1 MNRIP
6 GDKKPV
12 PVKLW
17 LALVFLVIFICLTV
31 AATTVFR
38 ELVRDQLV
46 IPLLGVLE
54 LLRRLVGAI
63 DSDLIWGV
71 FIVVIYV
78 WVLLSLPSL
87 GRTAP
92 KTGVYSD
99 KRSRT
104 GRLQHWLHEVHEMQS
119 QSHLTRFVTL
129 ELKKLILNTV
139 AFREQCSLRQAEQWL
154 DAPENQRQIPPEV
167 RQLLH
172 AEPAGQTRPNSLWQM
187 LKFWLLRYPTLPQT
201 SEKIDLE
208 PILLFLESQDGKDHR
223 PDRPTTL

>member
-6 GDKKPV
+6 RDKKPI
-12 PVKLW
+12 PVKVW
-17 LALVFLVIFICLTV
+17 LALVFLAIFICLTV

-46 IPLLGVLE
+46 IPLLGVLN
-54 LLRRLVGAI
+54 LLRRLVEAI
-63 DSDLIWGV
+63 DTDLIWGV
-71 FIVVIYV
+71 FIVAIYV

-92 KTGVYSD
+92 KTGVYAD

-119 QSHLTRFVTL
+119 QKHLTRFVTL

-154 DAPENQRQIPPEV
+154 DAPENQRQIPVEV

-172 AEPAGQTRPNSLWQM
+172 AEPAGQTQPSSFWQA
-187 LKFWLLRYPTLPQT
+187 LKFRLLGYPTLPQT
-201 SEKIDLE
+201 NEKIDLE
-208 PILLFLESQDGKDHR
+208 PILRFLEAQDGNPR
-223 PDRPTTL
+223 PPNQPIR

>member
-1 MNRIP
+1 MKRIP
-6 GDKKPV
+6 GDKKPI
-12 PVKLW
+12 PVKVW
-17 LALVFLVIFICLTV
+17 LALVFLVIFICLTM

-46 IPLLGVLE
+46 IPLLGVLN
-54 LLRRLVGAI
+54 LLHRLVGAI
-63 DSDLIWGV
+63 DTDLIWGV
-71 FIVVIYV
+71 FIVAIYV

-119 QSHLTRFVTL
+119 QNHLTRFVTL

-154 DAPENQRQIPPEV
+154 SAPDNQRQIPHEV
-167 RQLLH
+167 QLLLH
-172 AEPAGQTRPNSLWQM
+172 ADPSGQVQAHSLWQA
-187 LKFWLLRYPTLPQT
+187 LKHWLLRYPTLPKT
-201 SEKIDLE
+201 PTHFDLE
-208 PILLFLESQDGKDHR
+208 PILRFLEAQDVNEYK
-223 PDRPTTL
+223 PDRPINQ